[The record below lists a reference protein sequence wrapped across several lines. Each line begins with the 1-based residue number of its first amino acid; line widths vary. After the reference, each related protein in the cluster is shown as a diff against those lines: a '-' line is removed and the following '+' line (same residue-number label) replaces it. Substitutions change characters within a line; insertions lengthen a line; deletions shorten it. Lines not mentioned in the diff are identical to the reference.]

1 MPEEPGAVPCVRR
14 KQCKSSWYFQFYLR
28 DVAYGWKPTHLAS
41 QGFAGGNSRTCCRY
55 WDFLIL
61 AFVIYNA
68 VSVPHEAAFAYTKS
82 LVQSRME
89 DIIDVLFALDVIYT
103 FRTAYLD
110 PQGEM
115 VRDGGKIVSNYL
127 GSWFPIDI
135 LASLPLEYIVLVFG
149 LSGGTNLTYFAFL
162 KVQLPYE

>member
-1 MPEEPGAVPCVRR
+1 
-14 KQCKSSWYFQFYLR
+14 
-28 DVAYGWKPTHLAS
+28 
-41 QGFAGGNSRTCCRY
+41 
-55 WDFLIL
+55 
-61 AFVIYNA
+61 
-68 VSVPHEAAFAYTKS
+68 
-82 LVQSRME
+82 ME

-162 KVQLPYE
+162 KVQLLEEYLLRTALHTDGYLLRRLPLNTEDRWHVQTPRLLRLGRLLRFLEKIKNANVRIVLLARLKRHLHQTF